1 MRQQEFE
8 NLYQENWQAFREQCE
23 LLEKRQSLDS
33 SIDFSANYREVCHNL
48 ALAQQR
54 GFSPGLVTTLEK
66 LAARGHQQLYKNR
79 KSIFGRIVRFISH
92 GFPQLVRANAG
103 LFWLTTAVCYLP
115 ALIVFLI
122 VWADPDMAYSF
133 LGSSTATS
141 LEYMYDPSNERI
153 TENRDIDSDFEMFGF
168 YLWNNISVDLRTFA
182 GGLLAG
188 IGSLFILLLN
198 AIMLGAASGHMVN
211 AGFED
216 TFFTFIIAHGA
227 PELTGMI
234 ISAMAGFKIGWGL
247 IAPGSYSR
255 KEALL
260 LRTKDGVR
268 LLFGAI
274 FLTAIAAPIEAFWSS
289 IGTFDPSVKYT
300 VGTICWILVAAYLY
314 FAGRNDAPKF
324 SNYSGA
330 SNGSE

>member
-8 NLYQENWQAFREQCE
+8 NLYLAKWQAFKKQCE
-23 LLEKRQSLDS
+23 LLENRQVLEKN
-33 SIDFSANYREVCHNL
+33 IDFSANYREVCHNL

-54 GFSPGLVTTLEK
+54 GFSPGLVMSLEK

-79 KSIFGRIVRFISH
+79 KSIFGRIVHFITR
-92 GFPQLVRANAG
+92 GFPKLVRKNAG
-103 LFWLTTAVCYLP
+103 LFWLTTAVCYIP

-122 VWADPDMAYSF
+122 IWADPDMAYSF
-133 LGSSTATS
+133 LGSGTAS
-141 LEYMYDPSNERI
+141 RLEQMYDPSNDYI

-182 GGLLAG
+182 GGMLAG
-188 IGSLFILLLN
+188 IGSLIILLLN
-198 AIMLGAASGHMVN
+198 AIMLGAASGHMLNV
-211 AGFED
+211 GYQD

-227 PELTGMI
+227 PELTGMV

-247 IAPGSYSR
+247 IAPGNYSR

-260 LRTKDGVR
+260 LRTKEGVR

-274 FLTAIAAPIEAFWSS
+274 FLTALAAPIEAFWSS
-289 IGTFDPSVKYT
+289 IGTLSPSVKYT
-300 VGTICWILVAAYLY
+300 VGIISWILVASYLY
-314 FAGRNDAPKF
+314 FAGRKGE
-324 SNYSGA
+324 SSLMSTKGVQH
-330 SNGSE
+330 GSE